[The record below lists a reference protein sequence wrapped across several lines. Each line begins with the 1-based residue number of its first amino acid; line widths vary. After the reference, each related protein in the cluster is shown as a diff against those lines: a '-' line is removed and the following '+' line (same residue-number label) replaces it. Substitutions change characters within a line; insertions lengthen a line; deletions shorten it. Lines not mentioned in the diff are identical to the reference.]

1 MVYVWLFVLLIA
13 SAGVHS
19 AQTPHGDPSKFPF
32 AEKATYRI
40 EWRLMTAGS
49 AVLQLSPGENQ
60 PGEKQGW
67 HLQLDLKSAGLVDR
81 MYQVSDTY
89 KLFVNERLC
98 GIHSELA
105 GHEGKKRFS
114 TRMDFDNARHKLVYT
129 EADLV
134 KNTTKKNEIDISSCT
149 YDVMGALSMLRVMK
163 PEPGNTLTLSLTN
176 GKKLVQA
183 KVDAQTR
190 ETIRVNDKN
199 YSTIRYEAFVFNNV
213 VYRRKGRLLMWITDD
228 AERIPV
234 QFRLQMG
241 FPVGTITLELQ
252 KHERL

>member
-1 MVYVWLFVLLIA
+1 VAYVWLFVLLIA
-13 SAGVHS
+13 SAGVQS
-19 AQTPHGDPSKFPF
+19 AQTPHGDPSKFPYS
-32 AEKATYRI
+32 EKATYRI
-40 EWRLMTAGS
+40 EWRLMTAGT
-49 AVLQLSPGENQ
+49 AILQLSSGNNH
-60 PGEKQGW
+60 GW

-89 KLFVNERLC
+89 KLFVNERFC
-98 GIHSELA
+98 GINSELA

-114 TRMDFDNARHKLVYT
+114 TRMEFDNTRHKLFYS

-134 KNTTKKNEIDISSCT
+134 KNITQKNEIDIAPCS
-149 YDVMGALSMLRVMK
+149 YDVMGALSMLRVLK

-183 KVDAQTR
+183 KVDAQSR
-190 ETIRVNDKN
+190 ETIRINDKS

-228 AERIPV
+228 AARIPV

-241 FPVGTITLELQ
+241 FPVGTITLELE

>member
-1 MVYVWLFVLLIA
+1 VAYVWLFVLLIA
-13 SAGVHS
+13 SAGIHS
-19 AQTPHGDPSKFPF
+19 AQTPDGDPSKFPF
-32 AEKATYRI
+32 AETATYRI
-40 EWRLMTAGS
+40 EWRMMTAGS
-49 AVLQLSPGENQ
+49 AVLQLSPGAN
-60 PGEKQGW
+60 QGW
-67 HLQLDLKSAGLVDR
+67 HLQLDLKSVGLVDR

-89 KLFVNERLC
+89 KLFANERFC
-98 GIHSELA
+98 GINSELA
-105 GHEGKKRFS
+105 GNEGKKRFS
-114 TRMDFDNARHKLVYT
+114 IRMDFDNARHKLFYT

-134 KNTTKKNEIDISSCT
+134 KNTTRKNEIDISPCT
-149 YDVMGALSMLRVMK
+149 YDVMGALSVLRVMK

-190 ETIRVNDKN
+190 ETIRVNDKS

-228 AERIPV
+228 TARIPV

-241 FPVGTITLELQ
+241 FPVGTITLELE
-252 KHERL
+252 KHDKEPRS

>member
-1 MVYVWLFVLLIA
+1 MAYVWLFVLLIA

-60 PGEKQGW
+60 PGENQGW

-81 MYQVSDTY
+81 MYQISDTY
-89 KLFVNERLC
+89 KLSANERFC
-98 GIHSELA
+98 GISSELS

-114 TRMDFDNARHKLVYT
+114 TRMDFDNTRHKLVYT

-134 KNTTKKNEIDISSCT
+134 KNATKKNEIDISSCT
-149 YDVMGALSMLRVMK
+149 YDVMGALSLLRVMK

-190 ETIRVNDKN
+190 ETIRVNDKS

>member
-1 MVYVWLFVLLIA
+1 MAYVWLFVLLIA
-13 SAGVHS
+13 SAGIHS
-19 AQTPHGDPSKFPF
+19 AQTPDGDPSKFPF
-32 AEKATYRI
+32 AETATYRI
-40 EWRLMTAGS
+40 EWRMMTAGS
-49 AVLQLSPGENQ
+49 AFLQLSPGAN
-60 PGEKQGW
+60 QGW
-67 HLQLDLKSAGLVDR
+67 HLQLDLKSTGLVDR

-89 KLFVNERLC
+89 KLFANERFC
-98 GIHSELA
+98 GINSELA
-105 GHEGKKRFS
+105 GNEGKKRFS
-114 TRMDFDNARHKLVYT
+114 IRMDFDNARHKLFYT

-134 KNTTKKNEIDISSCT
+134 KNTTRKNEIDISPCT

-190 ETIRVNDKN
+190 ETIRVNDKS

-213 VYRRKGRLLMWITDD
+213 VYRRKGRLLMWVTDD

-241 FPVGTITLELQ
+241 FPVGTITLELE
-252 KHERL
+252 KHDRL

>member
-1 MVYVWLFVLLIA
+1 M
-13 SAGVHS
+13 
-19 AQTPHGDPSKFPF
+19 
-32 AEKATYRI
+32 
-40 EWRLMTAGS
+40 MTAGS
-49 AVLQLSPGENQ
+49 AVLQLSPGAN
-60 PGEKQGW
+60 QGW
-67 HLQLDLKSAGLVDR
+67 HLQLDLKSVGLVDR

-89 KLFVNERLC
+89 KLFANERFC
-98 GIHSELA
+98 GINSELA
-105 GHEGKKRFS
+105 GNEGKKRFS
-114 TRMDFDNARHKLVYT
+114 IRMDFDNARHKLFYT

-134 KNTTKKNEIDISSCT
+134 KNTTGKSEIDISPCT
-149 YDVMGALSMLRVMK
+149 YDVMGALSVLRVMK

-190 ETIRVNDKN
+190 ETIRVNDKS

-228 AERIPV
+228 TARIPV

-241 FPVGTITLELQ
+241 FPVGTITLELE
-252 KHERL
+252 KHDKEPRS